1 MVAHIFQHLWA
12 MGSWPE
18 GCNGSPIMTT
28 HTLDPQVDELVG
40 LSAAR
45 REHAAAAKQLSTG
58 SESARIRFARA
69 SHELEVAER
78 RAYRLGLDHRWRAR
92 SWGV

>member
-1 MVAHIFQHLWA
+1 MAQGLQW
-12 MGSWPE
+12 
-18 GCNGSPIMTT
+18 SPAMTT
-28 HTLDPQVDELVG
+28 YTLDPQVDELVG

-78 RAYRLGLDHRWRAR
+78 RAHRLGLDHRWRAR